1 MSNKSINCALPASGR
16 FENLKPAR
24 GYFGSFNHVGEGFH
38 VGGWMSAPSP
48 VEFSA
53 FALYLNQE
61 LVGVAEPGKAPKN
74 FGTVRHQ
81 GEPQLFEFHLSKMM
95 REIPNFTRVEV
106 LGCVGDQPERRLTT
120 LFRRDMETAVPTPPQ
135 RLMYR
140 VTGNTDGNLV
150 KVAGLRCTS
159 NFLDAIYRYRDL
171 SSVRSLL
178 DWGCGCGRVTVH
190 LIDLLSK
197 YEGLQ
202 VEGCDIDGEAIDWCK
217 ENLPRGRFRHIGPF
231 PPLPWSD
238 ASFDVVVSCS
248 VFTHLSEEVQQLWL
262 GEMRR
267 IISPGGLFL
276 ASVKSFPDSSVPKR
290 GISDDTLDV
299 MLDGIAPTGYYRGT
313 VQSREYT
320 IGRWSHHFD
329 ILDFI
334 EDGLEGSQDLVV
346 MRRP

>member
-1 MSNKSINCALPASGR
+1 MSDKLTNCAFPASGR

-24 GYFGSFNHVGEGFH
+24 GYFGSFDQGAEGFH
-38 VGGWMSAPSP
+38 VGGWMSTVPP

-61 LVGVAEPGKAPKN
+61 LVGVAEPGKAPENYRKVA
-74 FGTVRHQ
+74 GS
-81 GEPQLFEFHLSKMM
+81 PQLFEFHLAKTKG
-95 REIPNFTRVEV
+95 EIPNFTRVEV
-106 LGCVGDQPERRLTT
+106 LGCVGDRPERRLTT
-120 LFRRDMETAVPTPPQ
+120 LLRWDMDTDVPTPPEK
-135 RLMYR
+135 LMYR
-140 VTGNTDGNLV
+140 VTGNTDGKLV
-150 KVAGLRCTS
+150 KGAGLRCAG

-171 SSVRSLL
+171 SSVRNLL

-190 LIDLLSK
+190 LIDLSSK

-202 VEGCDIDGEAIDWCK
+202 VHGCDIDGEAIDWCK
-217 ENLPRGRFRHIGPF
+217 ENLTRGRFRHIDPF
-231 PPLPWSD
+231 PPLPWSE

-248 VFTHLSEEVQQLWL
+248 VFTHLTEEVQQLWL
-262 GEMRR
+262 SEMRR

-276 ASVKSFPDSSVPKR
+276 ASVKSFTDSGVPAR
-290 GISDDTLDV
+290 GISDDALDV
-299 MLDGIAPTGYYRGT
+299 MLDGIAPAGYYRGT

-320 IGRWSHHFD
+320 ISRWSHHFD

-346 MRRP
+346 MRRT